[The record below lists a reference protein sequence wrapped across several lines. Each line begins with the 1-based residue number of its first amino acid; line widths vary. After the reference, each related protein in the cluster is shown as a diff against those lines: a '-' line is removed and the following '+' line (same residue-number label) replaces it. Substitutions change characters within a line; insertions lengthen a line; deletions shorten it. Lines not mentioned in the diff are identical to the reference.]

1 MAIITQMKIKGI
13 VMALIWAIK
22 DGADRTDFLN
32 LDLEVR
38 EQTEAEANASAQ
50 ALQIVKLKAE
60 AKAFADLLQA
70 QLLAQAESLFH
81 PSFLRGGLSAC
92 VLGDLRD
99 SASYKFVESKG
110 ELPLPYRFLIGRI
123 ALYLQADGRIIKG

>member
-22 DGADRTDFLN
+22 EGADRTDFLN

-38 EQTEAEANASAQ
+38 EETAAEAAASAQ
-50 ALQIVKLKAE
+50 ALQAVRLKKE
-60 AKAFADLLQA
+60 ADAFASWLQT
-70 QLLAQAESLFH
+70 QLLEQAANLFH
-81 PSFLRGGLSAC
+81 PSFLRGGLSGC
-92 VLGDLRD
+92 VLADLRD
-99 SASYKFVESKG
+99 NASHKFVESKG
-110 ELPLPYRFLIGRI
+110 GLPLPFRFFVGRI